1 VNNLNIYNKL
11 QPGTLSQVNCGHFVG
26 SYAPPEKNV
35 PFSHFRTGLFSV
47 RRNLLPAAGRRGIF
61 AVLAALLTLLFL
73 FPAPVSGAE
82 TLPLEELIAKT
93 QEIYEKTADLRAR
106 FVQEAAIRSMKKTE
120 REEGVVFFKNPRMML
135 WDYRKP
141 KAKKLVID
149 ARKAWLY
156 IPEDRVV
163 YVQNAE
169 EVFRSGPAVKFLS
182 GIGKLSEDFQIRFTK
197 DAPRDARGNYL
208 LTLTAKEAGSPIDRL
223 DLTIDGNSYQ
233 ISQVRFGDAYGNTT
247 RIDFF
252 DIRVNT
258 GLSDA
263 LFRFQP
269 PAGVEVIP
277 VPQSQ

>member
-1 VNNLNIYNKL
+1 MNIYNEL
-11 QPGTLSQVNCGHFVG
+11 RSGDPSPANCGHFVG

-35 PFSHFRTGLFSV
+35 PFSHLRTGLFPV
-47 RRNLLPAAGRRGIF
+47 RRNLLPAAAANRGVSG
-61 AVLAALLTLLFL
+61 VLIALLTLLFL
-73 FPAPVSGAE
+73 FPAPVLGAE
-82 TLPLEELIAKT
+82 TLSLEELIART
-93 QEIYEKTADLRAR
+93 QEVYEKTADLRAR
-106 FVQEAAIRSMKKTE
+106 FIQEATIRSMKKTE
-120 REEGVVFFKNPRMML
+120 REEGAVFFKNPRMML

-141 KAKKLVID
+141 KTKKLVID

-182 GIGKLSEDFQIRFTK
+182 GIGKLSEDFQIRFTN

-247 RIDFF
+247 RIEFS
-252 DIRVNT
+252 DIRINT

-263 LFRFQP
+263 LFRFQT
-269 PAGVEVIP
+269 PAGVEVVP
-277 VPQSQ
+277 LPQSQ

>member
-1 VNNLNIYNKL
+1 M
-11 QPGTLSQVNCGHFVG
+11 G
-26 SYAPPEKNV
+26 SYTPLEINV
-35 PFSHFRTGLFSV
+35 PFSHFRSALFSIL
-47 RRNLLPAAGRRGIF
+47 NILPAAAGRRGICG
-61 AVLAALLTLLFL
+61 VLTALLTLLLL
-73 FPAPVSGAE
+73 FPAPALCAE
-82 TLPLEELIAKT
+82 TLPLGELIAKT

-106 FVQEAAIRSMKKTE
+106 FVQEATIRSMKKTE
-120 REEGVVFFKNPRMML
+120 REEGIVYFKNPRMML

-182 GIGKLSEDFQIRFTK
+182 GIGKLSEDFQIRFTN
-197 DAPRDARGNYL
+197 DAPRNARGNYL

-223 DLTIDGNSYQ
+223 DLTIDGNSFQ
-233 ISQVRFGDAYGNTT
+233 ISEVRFGDAYGNTT
-247 RIDFF
+247 RIEFSDLR
-252 DIRVNT
+252 INT
-258 GLSDA
+258 GLSEA

-269 PAGVEVIP
+269 PAGVEVVSIP
-277 VPQSQ
+277 KPQ